1 MLEIAKHSD
10 LKLTRYPIYPNDKF
24 LAWNAADE
32 YLVNYLNQEYHDLK
46 NILIIEDEFGAIGI
60 HLKADNIYFVNDS
73 ILSQRAII
81 TNFNQNKFDTNHL
94 SFLSPY
100 DPYPLNIDL
109 IIIKIPKSNS
119 YFEFLISKL
128 NSHYPPDLPL
138 LAATMVKYLNSTL
151 YETCHSLL
159 NNMQYSLTW
168 KKAKI
173 ITGKLSGQ
181 KNNQDFITKVK
192 HDNLTL
198 INYVNLFSS
207 SRIDIG
213 TRFLLENL
221 SLINLSPDLENIID
235 LASGN
240 GIIAFSLLALLPQA
254 KFWLTDIS
262 SSAYHS
268 AKASISY
275 NQLNSD
281 SITLI
286 KDHALDSFPADFA
299 DLIITNPPFHDNHKV
314 SLTPTLSIFADCF
327 RVLKNHKMLI
337 VVANKHLGYHQ
348 HLKKI
353 FSEVKIITQNDKF
366 IILSAIKS
374 I

>member
-73 ILSQRAII
+73 ILSQKGII
-81 TNFNQNKFDTNHL
+81 SNFNQNKINTSNL

-100 DPYPLNIDL
+100 DPFPKDIDL

-173 ITGKLSGQ
+173 ITGKLKGQ

-192 HDNLTL
+192 HANLTL
-198 INYVNLFSS
+198 INYINLFSS
-207 SRIDIG
+207 SKIDIG
-213 TRFLLENL
+213 TRFLLDNL
-221 SLINLSPDLENIID
+221 SLINFPPNLDNIID
-235 LASGN
+235 LGSGN
-240 GIIAFSLLALLPQA
+240 GIIAFSLLTLLPQA
-254 KFWLTDIS
+254 KFWLTDIT

-268 AKASISY
+268 AKATISY
-275 NQLNSD
+275 NQLD
-281 SITLI
+281 SNNITLS

-299 DLIITNPPFHDNHKV
+299 DLIITNPPFHENHKV
-314 SLTPTLSIFADCF
+314 SIAPTLSIFADCF
-327 RVLKNHKMLI
+327 KVLKKNKML
-337 VVANKHLGYHQ
+337 VVIANRHLGYHQ
-348 HLKKI
+348 HLKKL
-353 FSEVKIITQNDKF
+353 FSEVNIITQNDKF